1 MDVKLISLL
10 ILFTL
15 NELNI
20 HSKLEKNME
29 KEHYYCEYCSKLF
42 LFIPN

>member
-15 NELNI
+15 NEPNI

-29 KEHYYCEYCSKLF
+29 KEHYVACGNVVICNNL
-42 LFIPN
+42 